1 MSGRVFAFLGN
12 ARVGCVPCVAL
23 IGNVASLLGRSI
35 LLISPA
41 CCWQAWAAWVFV
53 APSVSRKTTR
63 DFFDAVAAGAKV
75 SWPMVLVERGQHG
88 GGAGLPVVGWFL
100 VGPTLP
106 VLLAGAFEAS
116 VIFVTPSVSGT
127 LTTPMFAAAA
137 VDANV
142 FMPMV
147 LMERG
152 QHGVGAGLSIVKWFS
167 VGAFLLAVAET
178 KASGG
183 FVRRTQ
189 NSWGR
194 FCGGWAAFV
203 HWGDTGTRCGA
214 LVGFGVVF
222 SVVLGMVLVVV
233 GSVVWLL
240 FLCLEFLVIS
250 ELVIGRWSFE
260 ILLFFFYKNN
270 SIRKVTCTHR

>member
-1 MSGRVFAFLGN
+1 VLFRS
-12 ARVGCVPCVAL
+12 VAL

-63 DFFDAVAAGAKV
+63 DFFDAVAAGAEV
-75 SWPMVLVERGQHG
+75 SWHTVLVERGQHG
-88 GGAGLPVVGWFL
+88 GGAGLPVAGWFL

-106 VLLAGAFEAS
+106 VHVLLAGAFEAS

-127 LTTPMFAAAA
+127 STTPMFAAAA

-152 QHGVGAGLSIVKWFS
+152 QHGVGAGLSIVRWFS
-167 VGAFLLAVAET
+167 VVGAFLLAVAET

-203 HWGDTGTRCGA
+203 HWDDTGTRCGA

-233 GSVVWLL
+233 GSVVWFCLCLL
-240 FLCLEFLVIS
+240 FLCFFGILGYFGACDWSLV
-250 ELVIGRWSFE
+250 V
-260 ILLFFFYKNN
+260 
-270 SIRKVTCTHR
+270 